1 MRHPY
6 EPLVRLQVASLCI
19 AILLAVVAIFH
30 LDNQWLIL
38 FMFYILSISLLVEG
52 LIEYKKQQLASCVS
66 QLLRAV
72 IILLFTTI
80 LFF

>member
-19 AILLAVVAIFH
+19 AILLAIVAIFH

-38 FMFYILSISLLVEG
+38 FMFYILSISLLVES
-52 LIEYKKQQLASCVS
+52 LIEYKKQQLASCIS

>member
-6 EPLVRLQVASLCI
+6 EPLVRLQLASLCI
-19 AILLAVVAIFH
+19 AVILAVFALFH
-30 LDNQWLIL
+30 LDNRWLVL
-38 FMFYILSISLLVEG
+38 FMFYILSISLLVES
-52 LIEYKKQQLASCVS
+52 LVEYKKQQLASCIS

-72 IILLFTTI
+72 IILLFSTV

>member
-6 EPLVRLQVASLCI
+6 EPLVRLQLASLCI
-19 AILLAVVAIFH
+19 AVILAVVALFH
-30 LDNQWLIL
+30 LDNRWLVL
-38 FMFYILSISLLVEG
+38 FMFYILSISLLVES
-52 LIEYKKQQLASCVS
+52 LVEYKKQQLASCIS

-72 IILLFTTI
+72 IILLFSTV